1 MTCLIIQLKLPNM
14 QKKFYSLLAL
24 ILIFGIAV
32 SAQTNDGTLMGKVKD
47 KDSPTLEP
55 LAFSTI
61 IVFLNGNTVGGGS
74 ADIDGKFTVKP
85 LPPGTYDVTIQ
96 SVGYKTQTIKGVVI
110 NSNKITVLPDV
121 LLVNS
126 TELGEVE
133 VVDYKIPLIDKDGG
147 PSGGTVTREELKNMP
162 GRSALGFATTVAGAT
177 NTGDGI
183 SIRGAREGSTWVYID
198 GIKVRGSTSLPKSAI
213 EEVSVITGGI
223 PANIGDV
230 TGGVVNISLRNASS
244 AYTGGLEVIT
254 SGFKSGN
261 TAYGLDRYGYNL
273 VEGSLSGP
281 LAFKKEEDGTKGR
294 PLLGFFLSGNYTN
307 TVDGSPRFDGNYRVK
322 EDVRQEIISSPL
334 RLNYDDAGNVTS
346 VLYNSDFLTARDFE
360 RVPTRL
366 NVGSQSAN
374 LVAKI
379 DVNTSENV
387 TLTFGGT
394 GAFAKGRGFS
404 YANSLMNWDNNQ
416 LSTSLDW
423 RAYAK
428 FSQRFKNASGEDE
441 ASASKLKNVF
451 YSVMVDYSRN
461 YGKSQDDTHGD
472 KLFRYGHVGYF
483 DIIRGNTYEWA
494 NQSYYKQTGI
504 QDMHT
509 FFTPSP
515 YNQEAAQI
523 TNQYYSSFTG
533 YNSYQTALNNI
544 VDASGN
550 IIRNHEDIFLY
561 NSATIGTIA
570 SNPYS
575 TVNVIGSRLGLRNGD
590 SPQSIYDLWNNAGV
604 QNNGYS
610 VGTNGQFRVTG
621 MGSADIGDHA
631 LQIGF
636 EFEQRKDAGY
646 SVSPIGLWNLAR
658 LSTNSH
664 LGILDNER
672 IGYDSTTVAIQRGSN
687 TYYYTYFDRLVGDN
701 QTQFD
706 YKLREALGLDPR
718 GGDLL
723 NVDNLDPDFLDITM
737 FSSDELLNQGN
748 AYVSYYGYDAYGNKL
763 KGKKPTIDDFF
774 TQTYR
779 LGNSDASPSYFNRSV
794 GAFEPIYTA
803 GYLMD
808 KFAFDDLIFNVGV
821 RVDRYDANQY
831 IPKDP
836 YVISEFYTAGEVS
849 NLGNSNISHPSN
861 IGSDYVVYVD
871 DYRNPTAI
879 AGYRNGNDWYNS
891 NGEFVNDPTTTVYRN
906 GQINPYLKV
915 DPDAPLTSKAFVDYT
930 PAVNIM
936 PRIAFS
942 FPISDEATFFA
953 HYDVLTQRPSE
964 ANRFNPI
971 DYYFLQNRGSST
983 INNPNLKPERTVDYA
998 LGFQQ
1003 VLTKSSSLKIEA
1015 FYRELR
1021 NMIQIRRLV
1030 GAYPSTY
1037 TTFDNI
1043 DFGTVKGLS
1052 VTYDLR
1058 RTGNVWMKASYT
1070 LQFADGTGSTSASQV
1085 ALINA
1090 GLPNLRTV
1098 NPFNYDQ
1105 RHRIVVTTDYRYG
1118 SGKDYN
1124 GPVWFDK
1131 QIFANT
1137 GANLICNLGSGTPYT
1152 PQVFATPVTGTLS
1165 PSTEGSINGA
1175 RLPWQ
1180 FTVDLNLDRNFALTF
1195 GKEGEKRRA
1204 ANLNVYLWVSNL
1216 LNTRNIFGVYR
1227 FTGNPDD
1234 DGWLAASAAQ
1244 QSINSS
1250 TSPASYRNYYA
1261 MSVNNPGNLAMPRVI
1276 RLGVRFDF

>member
-1 MTCLIIQLKLPNM
+1 M
-14 QKKFYSLLAL
+14 QKKFYALLAL
-24 ILIFGIAV
+24 VLFTGLAAI
-32 SAQTNDGTLMGKVKD
+32 AQTNSGTLMGKVKD
-47 KDSPTLEP
+47 KDTGEP
-55 LAFSTI
+55 LSFATI
-61 IVFLNGNTVGGGS
+61 IVFLNGNTVNGGS
-74 ADIDGKFTVKP
+74 ADIDGKFSIKP
-85 LPPGTYDVTIQ
+85 LEPGTYEVTVQ
-96 SVGYKTQTIKGVVI
+96 SVGYKTQAIKGVII
-110 NSNKITVLPDV
+110 NSSKITSLPDV
-121 LLVNS
+121 LLVSS

-133 VVDYKIPLIDKDGG
+133 VVDYKVPLIDKDGG

-198 GIKVRGSTSLPKSAI
+198 GIKVRGSSALPKSAI

-230 TGGVVNISLRNASS
+230 TGGVVNISLRNSS
-244 AYTGGLEVIT
+244 ASYTGGLEVIT

-281 LAFKKEEDGTKGR
+281 LLFRKDENGEKGR

-307 TVDGSPRFDGNYRVK
+307 SVDGGPRFDGNYKIKDEAR
-322 EDVRQEIISSPL
+322 EQLLTSPL
-334 RLNYDDAGNVTS
+334 RPY
-346 VLYNSDFLTARDFE
+346 YNSFGQQTGLQYSADFLTASDFE

-366 NVGSQSAN
+366 NVGTQSAN

-379 DVNTSENV
+379 DLNLSDHV

-394 GAFAKGRGFS
+394 GAYSDGHGFG
-404 YANSLMNWDNNQ
+404 YGNSLMNWDNNQ
-416 LSTSLDW
+416 FGRNIDW

-428 FSQRFKNASGEDE
+428 FSQRFKNATSEDE
-441 ASASKLKNVF
+441 SSASKLKNVF
-451 YSVMVDYSRN
+451 YSVMVDYS
-461 YGKSQDDTHGD
+461 KSYAKSEDDTHGD
-472 KLFRYGHVGYF
+472 KLFRYGHIGYF
-483 DIIRGNTYEWA
+483 DIARGNTYEWY
-494 NQSYYKQTGI
+494 NQSYFRQTGV
-504 QDMHT
+504 QDMHI
-509 FFTPSP
+509 FYTPSE
-515 YNQEAAQI
+515 YNADAARV
-523 TNQYYSSFTG
+523 TSQYYELNQGSFAEELAMSNL
-533 YNSYQTALNNI
+533 Y
-544 VDASGN
+544 
-550 IIRNHEDIFLY
+550 RNGTYLANPTDIFLN
-561 NSATIGTIA
+561 NSATIGSIA
-570 SNPYS
+570 SSPFS
-575 TVNVIGSRLGLRNGD
+575 SLNVINSGLGLRNGEM
-590 SPQSIYDLWNNAGV
+590 PQGVYALWGNVGT
-604 QNNGYS
+604 QNNNYGVS
-610 VGTNGQFRVTG
+610 NTGQFRVTG

-631 LQIGF
+631 VQIGF
-636 EFEQRKDAGY
+636 EFEQRKDAAY
-646 SVSPIGLWNLAR
+646 SVAPIGLWQLAR
-658 LSTNSH
+658 LSANSH
-664 LGILDNER
+664 VGVLDDKG
-672 IGYDSTTVAIQRGSN
+672 IGYDSTKVVFNGQN
-687 TYYYTYFDRLVGDN
+687 YVYFDRLVGDN

-706 YKLREALGLDPR
+706 YKVREALGLDPR
-718 GGDLL
+718 GGDFV
-723 NVDNLDPDFLDITM
+723 NTDNLDPDFLDISM
-737 FSSDELLNQGN
+737 FSADELLNQGN
-748 AYVSYYGYDAYGNKL
+748 SYVSYYGYDAYGNKL

-774 TQTYR
+774 SQTYR
-779 LGNSDASPSYFNRSV
+779 LGTSDAAQSYYNRNV

-803 GYLMD
+803 GYIMD

-836 YVISEFYTAGEVS
+836 YVISEFYTAGEVTS
-849 NLGNSNISHPSN
+849 LANMAVTHPAN
-861 IGSDYVVYVD
+861 IGNDYVVYVD
-871 DYRNPTAI
+871 DIKNPTAI
-879 AGYRNGNDWYNS
+879 AGYRDGNNWYTAT
-891 NGEFVNDPTTTVYRN
+891 GAYVNDPTTTIYRN

-915 DPDAPLTSKAFVDYT
+915 NPDAPLTSKAFVDYT

-953 HYDVLTQRPSE
+953 HYDVLTQRPTS
-964 ANRFNPI
+964 ANIFNPI
-971 DYYFLQNRGSST
+971 DYLYMKGRAVT

-1043 DFGTVKGLS
+1043 DFGTVKGLTL
-1052 VTYDLR
+1052 TYDLR

-1070 LQFADGTGSTSASQV
+1070 LQFADGTGSSTVSQV

-1090 GLPNLRTV
+1090 GLPNLR
-1098 NPFNYDQ
+1098 NISPFNYDQ

-1131 QIFANT
+1131 QIFQNT

-1152 PQVFATPVTGTLS
+1152 PQVFATPITGELS

-1180 FTVDLNLDRNFALTF
+1180 FSVDMNLDRNFPLVF
-1195 GKEGEKRRA
+1195 GKEGEKKKA
-1204 ANLNVYLWVSNL
+1204 ANLNVYLWITNL

-1227 FTGNPDD
+1227 FTGTPDD
-1234 DGWLAASAAQ
+1234 DGWLASSTAQ
-1244 QSINSS
+1244 QSINQKN
-1250 TSPASYRNYYA
+1250 SPQSFKDYYS
-1261 MSVNNPGNLAMPRVI
+1261 MYVNNPGNLGTPRMI